1 MNDKTPVQAW
11 FGRFH
16 VDEAEARLA
25 LDGAPVELAPRAF
38 QVLCELLRRAGQL
51 VGKDALL
58 DAVWGHRHV
67 NEAALKNLVSQ
78 VRQALGDDAR
88 EAVYIETVAR
98 RGYRFIA
105 PLGVRADVTPA
116 RPAPQASATPA
127 LGLAGRATVQAQLQ
141 GALEAARRGQR
152 QLVFIVGEAGIG
164 KSTVVERFIATS
176 AVRLAFGQCAEHF
189 GGAEPY
195 LPVLDALNGLCRSSG
210 GDAVV
215 GLLRRVA
222 PTWLLQLP
230 WFAQDEDR
238 RELQREAA
246 GVTQDRMLRE
256 FGEVVDRLSAEQPLL
271 LVLEDLHWSDHAT
284 VQLLGYLARR
294 RGGAGVLVL
303 ATFRPTELIVQEHPL
318 TALRQELRLRRQCL
332 EIDLEYLS
340 EVDLADSLLAELGQP
355 APEAFVRTLHAQTL
369 GLPLFVRAVIE
380 ELRASGQLVRQEG
393 GWTYPDPQ
401 TLSVPRGIAGV
412 VQGQIDR
419 LSPDQQRALGA
430 ASVGGVEFLHLPLAA
445 VTQVPEE
452 ALQLLL
458 EDAAARLPWLTS
470 SGVRVLADGRLAAR
484 YTFAHAL
491 YRQVLYERLPALQ
504 RMQWHRQWAR
514 VLEAGQGSGTVE
526 GAAALALH
534 FERGEAP
541 LEAAAQHALVAARAM
556 ALGAPREALLAA
568 RRGLELASGRLGLG
582 FEQEL
587 RSLEAVAL
595 SRERAIT
602 DAEVAAAFE
611 RARALG
617 PADGPGWQ
625 RTLQGCWW
633 GHFARAEFGPA
644 RALAAEMLALAEQR
658 GDAALRLAGLNA
670 MGIVQMSTGEF
681 TGARAQLESAI
692 DVHAGLPAGLE
703 PTSFV
708 QDPGAEPVFALVL
721 VYWIV
726 GEPVRARE
734 LAESAVARAV
744 ASRHPP
750 SEAMALYTAS
760 ILHALAGEFEQ
771 AHALTERLCVLVRDQ
786 VLPVKRSGFAWLHGH
801 ALVALGRADEGLA
814 EMRAAAAEAHRL
826 GILTGLV
833 GFHYHHAMAC
843 RLAGQADEARAS
855 VDAGLALAEERGE
868 TTVWALLLALQ
879 AEFEIAAGD
888 SEAAAATFRR
898 AASGAREQGAVFHE
912 IQVLASAQAHGS
924 SAAEPARLR
933 QLLQRYEGDPSPV
946 IAAARDVAG

>member
-1 MNDKTPVQAW
+1 MNDKTPVQAR

-16 VDEAEARLA
+16 IDEAEARLE

-51 VGKDALL
+51 VLKDALL

-105 PLGVRADVTPA
+105 PLSAAVNAAPPL
-116 RPAPQASATPA
+116 PAPQASAPA
-127 LGLAGRATVQAQLQ
+127 ASGLVGRATVQAQLR
-141 GALEAARRGQR
+141 GALDAARRGQR
-152 QLVFIVGEAGIG
+152 QLVFLVGEAGIG
-164 KSTVVERFIATS
+164 KSTEVERFMAT
-176 AVRLAFGQCAEHF
+176 AGVRLAFGQCAEHF

-195 LPVLDALNGLCRSSG
+195 LPALDALNGLCRSNG

-230 WFAQDEDR
+230 WFVQDEDR

-256 FGEVVDRLSAEQPLL
+256 FGEFIDRLSAEQPLL

-294 RGGAGVLVL
+294 RGGGALLLLG
-303 ATFRPTELIVQEHPL
+303 TFRPTELILQEHPL

-340 EVDLADSLLAELGQP
+340 EVDLAGSLAAELGQD
-355 APEAFVRTLHAQTL
+355 APETFVRTLHAQTL

-380 ELRASGQLVRQEG
+380 ELRTSGRLVRGES
-393 GWTYPDPQ
+393 GWTFPEPDAM
-401 TLSVPRGIAGV
+401 SVPRGIAGV

-419 LSPDQQRALGA
+419 LSLDQQRALGA
-430 ASVGGVEFLHLPLAA
+430 ASVGGVEFLHLPLAE
-445 VTQVPEE
+445 VTQIPEE
-452 ALQLLL
+452 SLQAML
-458 EDAAARLPWLTS
+458 EDAAARLPWLAS
-470 SGVRVLADGRLAAR
+470 RGARVLADGRLAAR
-484 YTFAHAL
+484 YSFAHAL

-514 VLEAGQGSGTVE
+514 TLQAGQGSSTVE
-526 GAAALALH
+526 GAGELALH

-541 LEAAAQHALVAARAM
+541 LEAAAQYALVASRAM
-556 ALGAPREALLAA
+556 AVGAPREALQAARQGLKLAA
-568 RRGLELASGRLGLG
+568 GRLSLA

-587 RSLEAVAL
+587 HSLEAVAL
-595 SRERAIT
+595 SRELVIA
-602 DAEVAAAFE
+602 DAEVSAAFE

-617 PADGPGWQ
+617 PTDGPGWQ

-633 GHFARAEFGPA
+633 GHFLRAEFGPA
-644 RALAAEMLALAEQR
+644 RTLAAEMLALAEQR

-670 MGIVQMSTGEF
+670 MGLVQMSTGEF
-681 TGARAQLESAI
+681 TGARARLESAI
-692 DVHAGLPAGLE
+692 DAHAGLPNGLA

-721 VYWIV
+721 VYWFV

-734 LAESAVARAV
+734 LAQSAVARAV
-744 ASRHPP
+744 ANRHAP

-760 ILHALAGEFEQ
+760 ILHALAGEFER
-771 AHALTERLCVLVRDQ
+771 AHALTERLHALVHDQ
-786 VLPVKRSGFAWLHGH
+786 ALPEKRSGFAWLHGH
-801 ALVALGRADEGLA
+801 ALVALGRADEGLE
-814 EMRAAAAEAHRL
+814 EMRAAAADALRL
-826 GILTGLV
+826 GVLAGLV

-843 RLAGQADEARAS
+843 RLAGQLEEARAS
-855 VDAGLALAEERGE
+855 VAAGLALAAERGE
-868 TTVWALLLALQ
+868 KTVWALLLVLQ
-879 AEFEIAAGD
+879 AEFEMAAGD
-888 SEAAAATFRR
+888 PDAAAAIWRR
-898 AASGAREQGAVFHE
+898 AAVGAREQGAVFHE
-912 IQVLASAQAHGS
+912 IQALASAQAQGS
-924 SAAEPARLR
+924 PAADPARLR
-933 QLLQRYEGDPSPV
+933 QLLERYEGDPSPV
-946 IAAARDVAG
+946 IAAARAVGG